1 MCVITINFTIVA
13 GCDFD
18 DRPVSVLIKS
28 GSTRTTF
35 KFDINDDDV
44 HEASESFNLVIGDVT
59 SPATH
64 CNSYRTTITIRDNE
78 PRKHLYKV
86 LYFGIQHSLFLF
98 VKYITVNI
106 DCLME

>member
-1 MCVITINFTIVA
+1 MCVITINFTNVA
-13 GCDFD
+13 GCDYD
-18 DRPVSVLIKS
+18 DTPLSVKIKP

-35 KFDINDDDV
+35 NFDINNDDV
-44 HEASESFNLVIGDVT
+44 HEGSESFNLVIGDVT
-59 SPATH
+59 NPATH

-86 LYFGIQHSLFLF
+86 LCFGIQHSLLLF

-106 DCLME
+106 DCLMG

>member
-18 DRPVSVLIKS
+18 DRPLSVLIKS
-28 GSTRTTF
+28 GSTRATF
-35 KFDINDDDV
+35 NFDINDDDV
-44 HEASESFNLVIGDVT
+44 HESFESFNLVIGDVT

-78 PRKHLYKV
+78 PRKHLYIKFCIWYSTFTTSICKV
-86 LYFGIQHSLFLF
+86 YNCQ
-98 VKYITVNI
+98 Y
-106 DCLME
+106 